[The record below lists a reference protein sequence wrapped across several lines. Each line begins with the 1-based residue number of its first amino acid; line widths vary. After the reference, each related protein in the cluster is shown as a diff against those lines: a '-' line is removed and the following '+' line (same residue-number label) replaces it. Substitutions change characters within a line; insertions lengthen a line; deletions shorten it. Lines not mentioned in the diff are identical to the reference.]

1 MEPSRKQ
8 EKQETVVVENY
19 TKKMGYVQSQPH
31 THFRLKHQSDR
42 EKLLHAIQNA
52 STTVPIVASY
62 DYGRK
67 HNTDIIIRKVGD
79 SNSAKPIGKI
89 HLLLFD
95 RRDRYHSEKYYMK
108 LHFFKFA
115 NDEVFNS
122 VKQAVTDFFNRLD
135 LTEEPYSANRTPKN
149 RNNRN
154 NRTQKHS
161 PALKFDTITQ
171 S

>member
-1 MEPSRKQ
+1 MEPSKKQ
-8 EKQETVVVENY
+8 EKQETVVVTNY
-19 TKKMGYVQSQPH
+19 TKKMGYIQSQPH

-42 EKLLHAIQNA
+42 EKLLDAIQNA

-67 HNTDIIIRKVGD
+67 HDTDIIIRKVGD

-115 NDEVFNS
+115 NDELFNS
-122 VKQAVTDFFNRLD
+122 VKQAVTDFFNSLN
-135 LTEEPYSANRTPKN
+135 LTDEPYSANRTSRKSKN
-149 RNNRN
+149 HNS
-154 NRTQKHS
+154 TLKKS
-161 PALKFDTITQ
+161 SIPKFDTTMQ
-171 S
+171 R

>member
-1 MEPSRKQ
+1 MEPSK
-8 EKQETVVVENY
+8 KQETVVVTNY

-52 STTVPIVASY
+52 STMGPIVASY

-67 HNTDIIIRKVGD
+67 HDADIIIRKAGD
-79 SNSAKPIGKI
+79 SNTAKPIGKI

-115 NDEVFNS
+115 NDDLFNS
-122 VKQAVTDFFNRLD
+122 VKQAVTDFFNLLD
-135 LTEEPYSANRTPKN
+135 PNEEPYSANRTPRNKN
-149 RNNRN
+149 RNS
-154 NRTQKHS
+154 TLKKS
-161 PALKFDTITQ
+161 SIPKFDTKIQT
-171 S
+171 